1 MSLPPL
7 KLSTLQNERPSLEV
21 LPASILHW
29 KLVELLFEEGKME
42 RACQTLTKWAATHR
56 GATQDKIQY
65 ALDGGEL
72 ATFTANEDRIR
83 YREWY
88 WRRAFELF
96 FLSVF
101 KGVLRGKELPLA
113 PLIGASWETEFKELC
128 KELNGDHPADV
139 QRVKR
144 FQSVL
149 WTQRELDEWY
159 ALCESTS
166 ARPYPSLAS
175 VLEFVGARTTPGIM
189 ESFWAPKDRE
199 LTKLVE
205 LLSSNDGEDFSVAGY
220 QQIMLHITELRA
232 DGAVVL

>member
-7 KLSTLQNERPSLEV
+7 KLSTSPNRPSVEV

-29 KLVELLFEEGKME
+29 KLVELLFEEGKVE
-42 RACQTLTKWAATHR
+42 RACQTLIKWAATHR
-56 GATQDKIQY
+56 GATQDIQY
-65 ALDGGEL
+65 AMDGSEL
-72 ATFTANEDRIR
+72 TTFAANEDRIR

-88 WRRAFELF
+88 WRRAFEIF
-96 FLSVF
+96 FVSIF
-101 KGVLRGKELPLA
+101 KDVLRGKELPLA

-139 QRVKR
+139 RRVKR
-144 FQSVL
+144 FQRVL

-159 ALCESTS
+159 ALCESNS

-189 ESFWAPKDRE
+189 ESFWAPKDQE
-199 LTKLVE
+199 LTRLVQ
-205 LLSSNDGEDFSVAGY
+205 LLSTNNGEDVSATGY
-220 QQIMLHITELRA
+220 KQIMERIAELRA
-232 DGAVVL
+232 EGAVLL